1 MPLYG
6 RRGQWPHAGDLFA
19 FAEEAEDFAVSGSGG
34 AEGAHAVPALSV
46 ELLADLLEGR
56 PPVSAGQGYREAD
69 SCELR
74 LAPQVGDF
82 IYLHLEA
89 P

>member
-19 FAEEAEDFAVSGSGG
+19 FAEEAEDLAVSGSGG
-34 AEGAHAVPALSV
+34 AEGAHAVPSLGV
-46 ELLADLLEGR
+46 ELLADLLKGR
-56 PPVSAGQGYREAD
+56 PSVATGKGRRETD
-69 SCELR
+69 PRKLR
-74 LAPQVGDF
+74 LAPQVGDS
-82 IYLHLEA
+82 IDVHLEA